1 MRDYLNDI
9 IWANHYGQIFFFKMS
24 FPYIGS
30 LLGQLYHEYI
40 NKPKLSFHTI
50 ECTSSIIR
58 AIIVQGFFFQFH
70 DVPDVI
76 IIIREDLHLCSICD
90 SAKVFLTSEF
100 SYLLSSNP
108 THKIET
114 GTARWQM

>member
-1 MRDYLNDI
+1 MSSF
-9 IWANHYGQIFFFKMS
+9 WANHYGQMFLLKMS

-40 NKPKLSFHTI
+40 NRPKLSFQTI
-50 ECTSSIIR
+50 ECS
-58 AIIVQGFFFQFH
+58 FQFH
-70 DVPDVI
+70 DVPEVI
-76 IIIREDLHLCSICD
+76 SILREDLQLCSVCD

-114 GTARWQM
+114 GTAKWQM